1 MRNFEE
7 KRLQRVVATVCAT
20 LFAVFAFLFVAVYQA
35 PLLEAFYNEVAT
47 GKLDYNPWFVGGVVS
62 LLLTL
67 LALWL
72 NSLAKLRREWTALA
86 YLPSALLLAFITDI
100 DRGLYTGEG
109 AISTSWI
116 YIFAT
121 CFLVYAFV
129 AFVLRRI
136 LFEKIK
142 DARMA
147 TNKVLWY
154 NMVIVVLSICLIGA
168 LSNSEENFKRETLM
182 MSHYNKGDTLK
193 ALRVGKTS
201 LNASRELTVMRAYML
216 AVSDKLGE
224 SLFEYPQYYATEGL
238 LPEKERTSPLVPD
251 SVYSLLGATPLD
263 DEAATDFLSRIA
275 HADSASNVVKEYY
288 LSSLL
293 LEKKLLE
300 FKDQVIGLYGAE
312 NVDSLPKHYR
322 EALMLYAD
330 ITGNDEPLP
339 FALCDAAMHEQLQ
352 QLRTVESLYDDP
364 FVRGN
369 YVRRHFGHTYWW
381 YYLYSN

>member
-1 MRNFEE
+1 MRNIEE

-47 GKLDYNPWFVGGVVS
+47 GKLDYNQWFVGGVVS

-72 NSLAKLRREWTALA
+72 NSFAKLRREWTALA

-100 DRGLYTGEG
+100 DRGLYTGDG

-121 CFLVYAFV
+121 CFLICGFV

-142 DARMA
+142 DARMV
-147 TNKVLWY
+147 TNRVLWN
-154 NMVIVVLSICLIGA
+154 NMVLIVLSICLIGA

-201 LNASRELTVMRAYML
+201 LSASRELTVMRAYAL
-216 AVSDKLGE
+216 AVSGELGE
-224 SLFEYPQYYATEGL
+224 SLFEYPQYYGTEGL
-238 LPEKERTSPLVPD
+238 LPAMERTSPLVPD
-251 SVYSLLGATPLD
+251 SVYSLLGAMPHEG
-263 DEAATDFLSRIA
+263 EAATDFLSRIA
-275 HADSASNVVKEYY
+275 HADSASNVVKDYY

-300 FKDQVIGLYGAE
+300 FKDEVTGFYGVE

-330 ITGNDEPLP
+330 IAGVEETLP
-339 FALCDAAMHEQLQ
+339 FELHDAVMDEE
-352 QLRTVESLYDDP
+352 LRGLRAVESLYDDP

-369 YVRRHFGHTYWW
+369 YVRRRYGSTYWW
-381 YYLYSN
+381 YFLYSN

>member
-1 MRNFEE
+1 M
-7 KRLQRVVATVCAT
+7 CAT

-47 GKLDYNPWFVGGVVS
+47 GKLDYNQWFVGGVVS

-72 NSLAKLRREWTALA
+72 NSFAKLRREWTALA

-100 DRGLYTGEG
+100 DRGLYTGDG

-121 CFLVYAFV
+121 CFLICGFV

-142 DARMA
+142 DARMV
-147 TNKVLWY
+147 TNRVLWN
-154 NMVIVVLSICLIGA
+154 NMVLIVLSICLIGA

-201 LNASRELTVMRAYML
+201 LSASRELTVMRAYAL
-216 AVSDKLGE
+216 AVSGELGE
-224 SLFEYPQYYATEGL
+224 SLFEYPQYYGTEGL
-238 LPEKERTSPLVPD
+238 LPAMERTSPLVPD
-251 SVYSLLGATPLD
+251 SVYSLLGVMPHEG
-263 DEAATDFLSRIA
+263 EAATDFLSRIA
-275 HADSASNVVKEYY
+275 HADSASNVVKDYY

-300 FKDQVIGLYGAE
+300 FKDEVTGFYGVE
-312 NVDSLPKHYR
+312 NVDNLPKHYR

-330 ITGNDEPLP
+330 IAGVEETLP
-339 FALCDAAMHEQLQ
+339 FELHDAVMDEE
-352 QLRTVESLYDDP
+352 LRRLRAVESFYDDP

-369 YVRRHFGHTYWW
+369 YVRRRYGSTYWW
-381 YYLYSN
+381 YFLYSN